1 MAYFQSI
8 LLLTCLKFAGILAL
22 KLASIFSRHRERHTP
37 NEAAASSELPRHLF
51 ILVVEHLLEQQTDT
65 FGNKDGILGIL
76 TDRGCLKLKA
86 LLINW
91 NTELEPTVWEICEKK
106 TVCQKLQLREIGW
119 LLQGH

>member
-1 MAYFQSI
+1 M
-8 LLLTCLKFAGILAL
+8 
-22 KLASIFSRHRERHTP
+22 P
-37 NEAAASSELPRHLF
+37 NEAAAFSELPRHLF

-91 NTELEPTVWEICEKK
+91 NTELERTVWEICEKK
-106 TVCQKLQLREIGW
+106 SVCQKLQLREIGW